1 MTYLAII
8 LNIPWTIL
16 GFFCG
21 LLSLPKKVAF
31 QNKPKALI
39 FSVRSFWW
47 YAWLPNTKGVRAMA
61 IGNIVLLGSNILDKD
76 LEHELVHVSQFE
88 REPLIHP
95 FLYQYQTFKYG
106 YRNNKYEKE
115 AYEKAGNVFVA
126 R

>member
-1 MTYLAII
+1 
-8 LNIPWTIL
+8 
-16 GFFCG
+16 
-21 LLSLPKKVAF
+21 
-31 QNKPKALI
+31 
-39 FSVRSFWW
+39 
-47 YAWLPNTKGVRAMA
+47 MA